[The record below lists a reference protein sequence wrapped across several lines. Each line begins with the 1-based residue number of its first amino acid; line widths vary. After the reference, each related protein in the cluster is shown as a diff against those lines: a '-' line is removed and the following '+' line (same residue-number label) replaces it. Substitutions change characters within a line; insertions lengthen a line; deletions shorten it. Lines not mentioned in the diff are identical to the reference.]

1 MTRQRHVAEEKP
13 GCRGYEFM
21 KRYVA
26 LGIAALGLVA
36 LIGWRL
42 HKNHVEAAQQVKMR
56 QMRLKAPATVS
67 VAVASMR
74 DLVQTFEGVGSVEAP
89 HDVKVAPKIYGRIT
103 YLQVHEGDA
112 VYKGEVLVRLDPA
125 EIQAQVVQQQAALAE
140 ARQRLAQARLTE
152 NPNDVSV
159 ATQIRQQEAAL
170 QSAKADLNQAQQNYV
185 SQVASAEAAVT
196 DAQGKV
202 NVAVAAVAS
211 AEAGIRSAQ
220 ANLNNAIAKFNR
232 ENNLY
237 KRGFVSQQDADDAST
252 AVNVQQAALDVARG
266 QLNAA
271 NAQLSSAR
279 AQLASAQHQAD
290 IVKTTGKAAVEDARA
305 KVAQAQ
311 AALDYARS
319 NLVQK
324 PAYRANLAALK
335 ASVTAAEG
343 MLRNAQA
350 QLANTVLL
358 SPLNGFV
365 TGRYMDPGGMAA
377 PGQPVLAVQ
386 SIREVWV
393 SVGVP
398 EEVSRRIRL
407 GQPAQVGLDAIP
419 GRVFAGRVTQ
429 INAAADPTS
438 RQFTVRVAIENAQ
451 NLLKPGMFAR
461 VTMTTRRIRALA
473 VPREAVHDTPQ
484 GPVVM
489 VVRDGN
495 VAHQVAVRT
504 GIQDPAH
511 IAIEEG
517 LRPGDRVITLSANP
531 IREGQAVRPASPE
544 GSRAGRRRAAMG
556 AGGFAVDPVR

>member
-1 MTRQRHVAEEKP
+1 
-13 GCRGYEFM
+13 M
-21 KRYVA
+21 KRYLLLGTA
-26 LGIAALGLVA
+26 LFGLA
-36 LIGWRL
+36 TLIGWRL
-42 HKNHVEAAQQVKMR
+42 QKNRAAAAEQAAMR
-56 QMRLKAPATVS
+56 QMRMKAPAVVQAAPAS
-67 VAVASMR
+67 VR
-74 DLVQTFEGVGSVEAP
+74 DIVQSFEGVGSVEAP

-103 YLQVHEGDA
+103 FLQVHEGDP
-112 VYKGEVLVRLDPA
+112 VRRGEVLVRLDPS
-125 EIQAQVVQQQAALAE
+125 EIQGQVVQQQAALAE
-140 ARQRLAQARLTE
+140 AMQRLAQARLTE

-159 ATQIRQQEAAL
+159 ATQVRQQEAAL
-170 QSAKADLNQAQQNYV
+170 HSAQADLNQAQQNYV
-185 SQVASAEAAVT
+185 SQVAAAEAAVT

-211 AEAGIRSAQ
+211 AQAGIRSAQ
-220 ANLNNAIAKFNR
+220 ANLNNAMARFNR
-232 ENNLY
+232 MNNLY
-237 KRGFVSQQDADDAST
+237 KRGFVSQQDADDANT
-252 AVNVQQAALDVARG
+252 AVSVQQAALDVARG

-290 IVKTTGKAAVEDARA
+290 IVRTTGKAAVEDARA

-311 AALDYARS
+311 AAVDYAKS

-358 SPLNGFV
+358 CPLDGFV

-386 SIREVWV
+386 SMREVWV
-393 SVGVP
+393 SVPVP
-398 EEVSRRIRL
+398 EEVSRRIHL
-407 GQPAQVGLDAIP
+407 GQPAKVRLDAIP
-419 GRVFAGRVTQ
+419 GRVFVGRVTQ

-438 RQFTVRVAIENAQ
+438 RQFMVRVTLANPQ

-461 VTMTTRRIRALA
+461 VTMTTQRVRSLA
-473 VPREAVHDTPQ
+473 VPREAVHTTPQ
-484 GPVVM
+484 GPYVM
-489 VVRDGN
+489 VIGAGN
-495 VAHQVAVRT
+495 IARQVAVRT
-504 GIQDPAH
+504 GVQDPVD

-517 LRPGDRVITLSANP
+517 LQPGDRVITLSANP
-531 IREGQAVRPASPE
+531 IRDGQAVRPAPVQ
-544 GSRAGRRRAAMG
+544 GAMRPDRRAAMP
-556 AGGFAVDPVR
+556 AKGFSLDPSR